1 MIDQISSV
9 GVTTEVSAVY
19 NKNTD
24 TSKKTNSSKTA
35 SSLAEESGA
44 VYEGSVDSAVSSG
57 TKTTSK
63 NSIIAQL
70 QADAEK
76 RTEQLRSIV
85 EKLISGQG
93 KSYSLANDD
102 DAMWRFLASG
112 DFEVDEETKRQAQE
126 DISEDGYWG
135 VKQTSDRILDFA
147 KALSGNDPS
156 KADELLDAFKKGF
169 EEATKSW
176 GRELP
181 DISKRTYEAVE
192 QKFNEWKNSA
202 STE

>member
-1 MIDQISSV
+1 MDPISSL

-19 NKNTD
+19 NKNAD

-57 TKTTSK
+57 TKTTGK

-147 KALSGNDPS
+147 KAISGNDPT
-156 KADELLDAFKKGF
+156 KADELLEAFKEGF
-169 EEATKSW
+169 KQATKSW
-176 GRELP
+176 GKELP
-181 DISKRTYEAVE
+181 DISQRTYEAVE
-192 QKFNEWKNSA
+192 KKFNEWKNSA